1 LNKIFLQILIL
12 VPTRFLDT
20 KEEALLKDSLMEIRF
35 HGRGGQG
42 AWTASQLLA
51 YGGLKEKK
59 YVQSFPT
66 FGPEREGAPVQ
77 AFTRISDEPIIIHS
91 MVYEPEIVVVLDSTL
106 LGPEV
111 VEGVNSETVLVVNTE
126 GSPQQVKEDLGLM
139 ENDVWV
145 VNATELAM
153 KILGRPITNTAV
165 LGALLKARSVIELE
179 SLLEAI
185 KERFP
190 ERLRERNMRLVQEAY
205 REARNR

>member
-1 LNKIFLQILIL
+1 M
-12 VPTRFLDT
+12 
-20 KEEALLKDSLMEIRF
+20 KDSLIEIRF

-77 AFTRISDEPIIIHS
+77 AFTRISDKPIIIHS
-91 MVYEPEIVVVLDSTL
+91 MVYEPDIVVVLDSTL

-111 VEGVNSETVLVVNTE
+111 VEGVSSETVLVVNTE
-126 GSPQQVKEDLGLM
+126 ETPQQIKEKLGLAG
-139 ENDVWV
+139 NDVWV

-153 KILGRPITNTAV
+153 KMLGRPITNTAV
-165 LGALLKARSVIELE
+165 LGALLKARRVIELE
-179 SLLEAI
+179 SLLEAV
-185 KERFP
+185 KERFTGRVG
-190 ERLRERNMRLVQEAY
+190 ESNVMLVEEAY
-205 REARNR
+205 KEARNK

>member
-1 LNKIFLQILIL
+1 M
-12 VPTRFLDT
+12 
-20 KEEALLKDSLMEIRF
+20 KDSLIEIRF

-77 AFTRISDEPIIIHS
+77 AFTRLSDKPIVLHS
-91 MVYEPEIVVVLDSTL
+91 MVYEPDIVVVLDSTL

-111 VEGVNSETVLVVNTE
+111 IEGVSQETVLVVNTE
-126 GSPQQVKEDLGLM
+126 ETPQQIKQKLGLA
-139 ENDVWV
+139 ENEVWV

-165 LGALLKARSVIELE
+165 LGALLKARKVIELK
-179 SLLEAI
+179 SLLEAV

-190 ERLRERNMRLVQEAY
+190 GETGEMNAKAAQAAY
-205 REARNR
+205 DYVRRSTK

>member
-1 LNKIFLQILIL
+1 
-12 VPTRFLDT
+12 
-20 KEEALLKDSLMEIRF
+20 LKDSLIEIRF

-77 AFTRISDEPIIIHS
+77 AFTRISDKPIVIHS

-106 LGPEV
+106 LGPRV
-111 VEGVNSETVLVVNTE
+111 VDGVNSETVLVVNTE
-126 GSPQQVKEDLGLM
+126 GSPQQIKEKLRSAGN
-139 ENDVWV
+139 EVWV

-165 LGALLKARSVIELE
+165 LGALLKARKVIELE

-185 KERFP
+185 KERFSGSVG
-190 ERLRERNMRLVQEAY
+190 ENNVRLVKEAY

>member
-1 LNKIFLQILIL
+1 LKNSLI
-12 VPTRFLDT
+12 
-20 KEEALLKDSLMEIRF
+20 EIRF

-91 MVYEPEIVVVLDSTL
+91 MVYEPDVVVVLDSTL

-111 VEGVNSETVLVVNTE
+111 VEGVSQETVLVINTE
-126 GSPQQVKEDLGLM
+126 EAPQQIKEKLGLAGN
-139 ENDVWV
+139 EVWV
-145 VNATELAM
+145 VNATEMAM

-165 LGALLKARSVIELE
+165 LGALLKARKVIELE
-179 SLLEAI
+179 SLLEAV

-190 ERLRERNMRLVQEAY
+190 GRVGESNVTLVEEAY
-205 REARNR
+205 KEARNK

>member
-1 LNKIFLQILIL
+1 
-12 VPTRFLDT
+12 
-20 KEEALLKDSLMEIRF
+20 LKDSLIEIRF

-77 AFTRISDEPIIIHS
+77 AFTRISDKPIIIHS
-91 MVYEPEIVVVLDSTL
+91 MVYEPDIVVVLDSTL

-111 VEGVNSETVLVVNTE
+111 VEGVSSETVLVVNTE
-126 GSPQQVKEDLGLM
+126 ETPQQIKEKLGLAGN
-139 ENDVWV
+139 EVWV

-153 KILGRPITNTAV
+153 KMLGRPITNTAV
-165 LGALLKARSVIELE
+165 LGALLKAKRVIELE
-179 SLLEAI
+179 SLLEAV
-185 KERFP
+185 KERFTGRVG
-190 ERLRERNMRLVQEAY
+190 ESNVTLVEEAY
-205 REARNR
+205 KEARNK